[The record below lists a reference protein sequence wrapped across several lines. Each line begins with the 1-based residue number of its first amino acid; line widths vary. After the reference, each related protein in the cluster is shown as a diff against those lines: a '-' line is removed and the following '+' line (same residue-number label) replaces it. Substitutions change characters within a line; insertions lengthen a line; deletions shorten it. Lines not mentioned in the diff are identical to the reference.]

1 MRRGLRW
8 VLILVG
14 LAGLAVLLS
23 PIVLPTRAPETP
35 QFGGGRGARGGG
47 AGGNGPPIS
56 VLAAT
61 AKVADVPI
69 YVDAIGTVRALNT
82 VTVNAQVDGQIT
94 EINFKEGQDVKKG
107 DVLARIDP
115 TLYQAS
121 YDQAVAKKAQDE
133 AQLTNQRRDLQRY
146 TTLLQTNAASRQQVD
161 TQQASV
167 DQMLAQIRVDQA
179 LIDSA
184 AKTLSYT
191 TITSPI
197 DGRTGIRNVDVGN
210 LVRSGNA
217 TGIVTLTQIQPISV
231 LFNIPQQQLPQVIA
245 AQTRGLVQVD
255 ALDGASSAT
264 PVDRGAL
271 QVVDNQIDQTT
282 GTVRLKAEFPNP
294 KLALWPG
301 AYVNIRLLA
310 DTLKQATVVPI
321 ASVQRGPKGPFA
333 YVVQP
338 GDTVAMRDLTLG
350 PQDDT
355 QAVVRSGLAAG
366 DRVVTAGFA
375 RLNEGARVSVA
386 AADEPASG
394 AAPALHQG
402 GGAAPPG
409 AEGGRRGGGERRRR
423 QGADANAA
431 APPSAA
437 PPNAAPGPTA
447 SSAPGS
453 APSSAQ

>member
-1 MRRGLRW
+1 MGRVLRSL
-8 VLILVG
+8 LIMAG

-23 PIVLPTRAPETP
+23 PIVLPTRPPETP
-35 QFGGGRGARGGG
+35 QFGGRAARGGGG
-47 AGGNGPPIS
+47 AGGSGPPIS
-56 VLAAT
+56 VLATA
-61 AKVADVPI
+61 AKVADVPVYI
-69 YVDAIGTVRALNT
+69 DAIGTVRALNT

-115 TLYQAS
+115 TLYQAA

-133 AQLTNQRRDLQRY
+133 AQLANQKRDLARY

-167 DQMLAQIRVDQA
+167 DQMTAQIRVDQA

-191 TITSPI
+191 TIVAPI
-197 DGRTGIRNVDVGN
+197 DGRTGIRTVDAGN
-210 LVRSGNA
+210 LVRSGSGN
-217 TGIVTLTQIQPISV
+217 GIVTLTQIRPISV

-245 AQTRGLVQVD
+245 AQARGAVPVD
-255 ALDGASSAT
+255 ALDGTSSAAT
-264 PVDRGAL
+264 PVDRGTL

-282 GTVRLKAEFPNP
+282 GTVRLKAEFPNE

-310 DTLKQATVVPI
+310 DTLKQATVIPV
-321 ASVQRGPKGPFA
+321 AAVQRGPKGPFA

-355 QAVVRSGLAAG
+355 QAVVRSGLTAG

-375 RLNEGARVSVA
+375 RLAEGARVSVA
-386 AADEPASG
+386 AAEEPASG
-394 AAPALHQG
+394 GAPALHQG

-423 QGADANAA
+423 QGADAVAPAA
-431 APPSAA
+431 KD
-437 PPNAAPGPTA
+437 APGPTA
-447 SSAPGS
+447 STS
-453 APSSAQ
+453 PSSAQ

>member
-1 MRRGLRW
+1 MRRALRW
-8 VLILVG
+8 VLIIAG
-14 LAGLAVLLS
+14 LSGLAVLLS
-23 PIVLPTRAPETP
+23 PIVLPTRPPEAP
-35 QFGGGRGARGGG
+35 QFGGRAARGGGG
-47 AGGNGPPIS
+47 AGGSGPPIS
-56 VLAAT
+56 VLTAA
-61 AKVADVPI
+61 AKVADVPVYI
-69 YVDAIGTVRALNT
+69 DAIGTVRALNT
-82 VTVNAQVDGQIT
+82 VTVNAQVDGQIID
-94 EINFKEGQDVKKG
+94 INFKEGQDVKKG

-133 AQLTNQRRDLQRY
+133 AQLANQKRDLARY

-167 DQMLAQIRVDQA
+167 DQMVAQIRVDQA

-191 TITSPI
+191 TIVAPI
-197 DGRTGIRNVDVGN
+197 NGRTGIRNVDVGN
-210 LVRSGNA
+210 LVRSGA
-217 TGIVTLTQIQPISV
+217 GTGIVTLTQIRPISV

-245 AQTRGLVQVD
+245 AQARGPVQVD
-255 ALDGASSAT
+255 ALDGTSAAT

-282 GTVRLKAEFPNP
+282 GTVRLKAEFPNE

-310 DTLKQATVVPI
+310 DTLKQATVVPV
-321 ASVQRGPKGPFA
+321 AAVQRGPKGPFA
-333 YVVQP
+333 YIVQP

-355 QAVVRSGLAAG
+355 QAVVRSGLATG
-366 DRVVTAGFA
+366 DRVITAGFA
-375 RLNEGARVSVA
+375 RLAEGARVSVA

-394 AAPALHQG
+394 GAPALHQG

-423 QGADANAA
+423 QGADAGGAA
-431 APPSAA
+431 
-437 PPNAAPGPTA
+437 PNAAPGPTA
-447 SSAPGS
+447 STS
-453 APSSAQ
+453 PSSAQ

>member
-1 MRRGLRW
+1 MRRALRW
-8 VLILVG
+8 VLIMVG

-23 PIVLPTRAPETP
+23 PIVLPTRAPGTP
-35 QFGGGRGARGGG
+35 QFGGRARG
-47 AGGNGPPIS
+47 AGGTAGGPPIS

-61 AKVADVPI
+61 AKVADVPVYI
-69 YVDAIGTVRALNT
+69 DAIGTVRALNT

-107 DVLARIDP
+107 DVLARIDA

-133 AQLTNQRRDLQRY
+133 AQLANQRRDLARY

-191 TITSPI
+191 NIVAPI
-197 DGRTGIRNVDVGN
+197 DGRTGIRNVDAGN

-217 TGIVTLTQIQPISV
+217 TGIVTLTQIRPISV
-231 LFNIPQQQLPQVIA
+231 LFNVPQQQLPQIIA
-245 AQTRGLVQVD
+245 AQSRGTVQVD
-255 ALDGASSAT
+255 ALDGTSAAT
-264 PVDRGAL
+264 PVDRGTL

-301 AYVNIRLLA
+301 AYINIRLLA
-310 DTLKQATVVPI
+310 DTLKQAVVVPV
-321 ASVQRGPKGPFA
+321 AAVQRGPKGPFA
-333 YVVQP
+333 YIVQP
-338 GDTVAMRDLTLG
+338 DETVAMRDLSLG
-350 PQDDT
+350 PQDDA
-355 QAVVRSGLAAG
+355 QAVVRAGLATG

-375 RLNEGARVSVA
+375 RLAEGARVSVA
-386 AADEPASG
+386 AAEEPASSG
-394 AAPALHQG
+394 APALHQG

-409 AEGGRRGGGERRRR
+409 AESGRRGGAERRRR
-423 QGADANAA
+423 QGADAGGA
-431 APPSAA
+431 APA
-437 PPNAAPGPTA
+437 NAAPGPSA
-447 SSAPGS
+447 SST
-453 APSSAQ
+453 PSSTQ

>member
-1 MRRGLRW
+1 MRRALRW
-8 VLILVG
+8 VLIVAG

-23 PIVLPTRAPETP
+23 PIVLPTRPPETP
-35 QFGGGRGARGGG
+35 QFGGRAARGGA
-47 AGGNGPPIS
+47 AGRGGPPIS
-56 VLAAT
+56 VLAAA
-61 AKVADVPI
+61 AKGADVPVYI
-69 YVDAIGTVRALNT
+69 DAIGTVRALNT

-133 AQLTNQRRDLQRY
+133 AQLANQKRDLARY
-146 TTLLQTNAASRQQVD
+146 VTLLQTNAASRQQVD

-167 DQMLAQIRVDQA
+167 DQMTAQIRVDQA

-191 TITSPI
+191 TIVAPI
-197 DGRTGIRNVDVGN
+197 DGRTGIRAVDAGN
-210 LVRSGNA
+210 LVRSGSGN
-217 TGIVTLTQIQPISV
+217 GIVTLTQIRPISV

-245 AQTRGLVQVD
+245 AQARGAVRVD
-255 ALDGASSAT
+255 ALDGTSSAAT
-264 PVDRGAL
+264 PVDRGTL

-282 GTVRLKAEFPNP
+282 GTVRLKAEFPNE

-310 DTLKQATVVPI
+310 DTLKQAIVVPV
-321 ASVQRGPKGPFA
+321 AAVQRGPKGPFA
-333 YVVQP
+333 YIVQP
-338 GDTVAMRDLTLG
+338 GNTVAMRNLALG

-355 QAVVRSGLAAG
+355 QAVVRSGLTAG

-375 RLNEGARVSVA
+375 RLADGAHVSVA
-386 AADEPASG
+386 ASEEPASG
-394 AAPALHQG
+394 GAPALHQG

-409 AEGGRRGGGERRRR
+409 AESGRRGSGERRRR
-423 QGADANAA
+423 QGADASGA
-431 APPSAA
+431 APA
-437 PPNAAPGPTA
+437 NAAPGPTA
-447 SSAPGS
+447 STSRSP
-453 APSSAQ
+453 AQ

>member
-1 MRRGLRW
+1 MRRALRW
-8 VLILVG
+8 VLLMVG

-35 QFGGGRGARGGG
+35 QFGGRGGRGGTGSAS
-47 AGGNGPPIS
+47 PPVS

-61 AKVADVPI
+61 AKAADVPVYI
-69 YVDAIGTVRALNT
+69 DAIGTVRALNT

-94 EINFKEGQDVKKG
+94 EINFKEGHDVKKG
-107 DVLARIDP
+107 DVLARIDA

-133 AQLTNQRRDLQRY
+133 AQLANQRRDLARY

-191 TITSPI
+191 NIVAPI

-210 LVRSGNA
+210 LVRSGNG
-217 TGIVTLTQIQPISV
+217 TGIVTLTQIRPISV
-231 LFNIPQQQLPQVIA
+231 LFNVPQQQLPQIIA
-245 AQTRGLVQVD
+245 AQSRGTVPVD
-255 ALDGASSAT
+255 ALDGTSAAS
-264 PVDRGAL
+264 PVDRGRL
-271 QVVDNQIDQTT
+271 EVIDNQIDQTT
-282 GTVRLKAEFPNP
+282 GTVRLKAEFPNE

-301 AYVNIRLLA
+301 AYVNVRLLA
-310 DTLKQATVVPI
+310 ETLKQAVVVPV
-321 ASVQRGPKGPFA
+321 AAVQRGPKGPFA
-333 YVVQP
+333 YVVQT

-355 QAVVRSGLAAG
+355 QAVVRAGLAAG

-375 RLNEGARVSVA
+375 RLAEGARVSVA

-394 AAPALHQG
+394 GPPALHQS
-402 GGAAPPG
+402 GAPAPPG
-409 AEGGRRGGGERRRR
+409 AGGEPRGGSERRRR
-423 QGADANAA
+423 QGADAGESNRAN
-431 APPSAA
+431 PP
-437 PPNAAPGPTA
+437 PKPTA
-447 SSAPGS
+447 S
-453 APSSAQ
+453 AQ

>member
-1 MRRGLRW
+1 MRRALRW
-8 VLILVG
+8 VLIVAG

-23 PIVLPTRAPETP
+23 PIVLPTRPPETP
-35 QFGGGRGARGGG
+35 QFGGRAARGGA
-47 AGGNGPPIS
+47 AGRGGPPIS
-56 VLAAT
+56 VLAAA
-61 AKVADVPI
+61 AKVADVPVYI
-69 YVDAIGTVRALNT
+69 DAIGTVRALNT

-133 AQLTNQRRDLQRY
+133 AQLANQKRDLQRY
-146 TTLLQTNAASRQQVD
+146 STLLQTNAASRQQVD

-167 DQMLAQIRVDQA
+167 DQMTAQIRVDQA

-191 TITSPI
+191 TIVTPI

-210 LVRSGNA
+210 LVRSGSG
-217 TGIVTLTQIQPISV
+217 TGIVTLTQIRPISV

-245 AQTRGLVQVD
+245 AQARGIVHVD
-255 ALDGASSAT
+255 ALDGTSAAT
-264 PVDRGAL
+264 PVDRGTL

-282 GTVRLKAEFPNP
+282 GTVRLKAEFPNE

-310 DTLKQATVVPI
+310 DTLKQAIVVPV
-321 ASVQRGPKGPFA
+321 AAVQRGPKGPFA
-333 YVVQP
+333 YIVQP
-338 GDTVAMRDLTLG
+338 GDTVAIRDLALG

-355 QAVVRSGLAAG
+355 QAVVRSGLTAG
-366 DRVVTAGFA
+366 DRIVTAGFA
-375 RLNEGARVSVA
+375 RLADGAHVSVA
-386 AADEPASG
+386 ASEEPASG
-394 AAPALHQG
+394 GAPALHQG

-409 AEGGRRGGGERRRR
+409 AESGRRGSGERRRR
-423 QGADANAA
+423 QGADASGA
-431 APPSAA
+431 APA
-437 PPNAAPGPTA
+437 NAAPGPAA
-447 SSAPGS
+447 STS
-453 APSSAQ
+453 PSPAQ

>member
-1 MRRGLRW
+1 MRRALRW
-8 VLILVG
+8 VLIVAG

-23 PIVLPTRAPETP
+23 PIVLPTRPPETP
-35 QFGGGRGARGGG
+35 QFGGRAARGGAADRG
-47 AGGNGPPIS
+47 GPPIS
-56 VLAAT
+56 VLAAA
-61 AKVADVPI
+61 AKVADVPVYI
-69 YVDAIGTVRALNT
+69 DAIGTVRALNT

-133 AQLTNQRRDLQRY
+133 AQLANQKRDLQRY
-146 TTLLQTNAASRQQVD
+146 STLLQTNAASRQQVD

-167 DQMLAQIRVDQA
+167 DQMTAQIRVDQA

-191 TITSPI
+191 TIVAPI

-210 LVRSGNA
+210 LVRSGSG
-217 TGIVTLTQIQPISV
+217 TGIVTLTQIRPISV

-245 AQTRGLVQVD
+245 AQARGIVHVD
-255 ALDGASSAT
+255 ALDGTSAAT
-264 PVDRGAL
+264 PVDRGTL

-282 GTVRLKAEFPNP
+282 GTVRLKAEFPNE

-310 DTLKQATVVPI
+310 DTLKQAIVVPV
-321 ASVQRGPKGPFA
+321 AAVQRGPKGPFA
-333 YVVQP
+333 YIVQP
-338 GDTVAMRDLTLG
+338 GDTVAIRNLALG

-355 QAVVRSGLAAG
+355 QAVVRSGLTAG

-375 RLNEGARVSVA
+375 RLADGAHVSVA
-386 AADEPASG
+386 ASEEPASG
-394 AAPALHQG
+394 GAPALHQG

-409 AEGGRRGGGERRRR
+409 AESGRRGSGERRRR
-423 QGADANAA
+423 QGADASGA
-431 APPSAA
+431 APA
-437 PPNAAPGPTA
+437 NAAPGPTA
-447 SSAPGS
+447 STS
-453 APSSAQ
+453 PSPAQ

>member
-1 MRRGLRW
+1 MGRVLRW
-8 VLILVG
+8 VLIIAG

-23 PIVLPTRAPETP
+23 PIVLPTRPPETP
-35 QFGGGRGARGGG
+35 QFGGRAARGGG
-47 AGGNGPPIS
+47 GARASGPPIS
-56 VLAAT
+56 VLATA
-61 AKVADVPI
+61 AKVADVPVYI
-69 YVDAIGTVRALNT
+69 DAIGTVRALNT

-115 TLYQAS
+115 TLYQAA

-133 AQLTNQRRDLQRY
+133 AQLANQKRDLARY
-146 TTLLQTNAASRQQVD
+146 VTLLQTNAASRQQVD

-167 DQMLAQIRVDQA
+167 DQMTAQIRVDQA

-191 TITSPI
+191 TIVAPI
-197 DGRTGIRNVDVGN
+197 DGRTGIRAVDAGN
-210 LVRSGNA
+210 LVRSGSGN
-217 TGIVTLTQIQPISV
+217 GIVTLTQIRPISV

-245 AQTRGLVQVD
+245 AQARGAVRVD
-255 ALDGASSAT
+255 ALDGTSSAAT
-264 PVDRGAL
+264 PVDRGTL

-282 GTVRLKAEFPNP
+282 GTVRLKAEFPNE

-310 DTLKQATVVPI
+310 DTLKQATVIPV
-321 ASVQRGPKGPFA
+321 AAVQRGPKGPFA

-350 PQDDT
+350 PQDDA
-355 QAVVRSGLAAG
+355 QAVVRSGLTAG

-375 RLNEGARVSVA
+375 RLAEGARVSVA
-386 AADEPASG
+386 AAEEPASG
-394 AAPALHQG
+394 GPPALHQG

-423 QGADANAA
+423 QGADAA
-431 APPSAA
+431 APAA
-437 PPNAAPGPTA
+437 NAAPGPTA
-447 SSAPGS
+447 STS
-453 APSSAQ
+453 PSSAQ